1 MGTLLYD
8 VRYGVRTLI
17 KSRGFTAVAVLA
29 LALGIGANTAIFTV
43 ANAVLIRPLPYKDSD
58 RLVAV
63 WENNPPQ
70 GWQRMGVSGPAYI
83 DWQEQSQLFEEIA
96 LYEPGS
102 GTLTGIGEPEQI
114 PGMRVTTNF
123 FKVLGAGAQYGRL
136 FTADEAKGGRHNVCV
151 VTNGFWRRRMGSDPG
166 VVGKVFQVDGLAYM
180 VIGVLSPDFWLPM
193 SAEAFVPWNRD
204 ELRNMNRAS
213 HAFGVLG
220 RLKPGVTVEQASA
233 ELNSIQRQIGERYPG
248 LRDWGATVAP
258 MKEALVEYIRPALL
272 VLLGAVGF
280 VLLIACTNV
289 ANLLLA
295 RSAARRKEIAIRT
308 AIGAGRWRLI
318 RQFLTE
324 SVLLGLAG
332 GALGLLFA
340 LWGTEG
346 LSRVLPNRIPVPE
359 AAAQVALARIT
370 VDARVLLFTLL
381 ISVATGALFG
391 LAPALAALRSDTA
404 EALKEGGRSS
414 ASGGGRQRLRGALVI
429 SEVALALVLLVSA
442 ALMIRSFRQM
452 QKSSP
457 GFHADKVLTAEMELP
472 ADSKYRDPRQWA
484 ATFER
489 FLERMKEMPG
499 VQSAALTHIVP
510 LTEYE
515 SKESFEIEGRP
526 ALASGERLGADWR
539 AVSPGY
545 FRTLGIPLLRGRDF
559 TPLDHADAPCV
570 VVIDQTLA
578 RMYFRGEDPIGRRLI
593 FERFRSTCEIAG
605 VVGEVKHAGVN
616 KSPRPTAYFAFT
628 QAPQPRMSF
637 VVRSAGNPAG
647 LISAVKKAVWS
658 VDRDQPVYNIKTMD
672 DLLSDSASAARFTL
686 VLLGVF
692 AALALTLAAVGIY
705 GVMSYT
711 VNQRK
716 HEIGIRIALGAQ
728 RGHVLRLVV
737 GQAMALALAG
747 VAAGLVIALAVTR
760 LLATLLYGVS
770 ATDVPTFAIVAVTLS
785 AVALAAS
792 YIPARRA
799 TRIEP
804 LIALRYE

>member
-1 MGTLLYD
+1 
-8 VRYGVRTLI
+8 
-17 KSRGFTAVAVLA
+17 
-29 LALGIGANTAIFTV
+29 
-43 ANAVLIRPLPYKDSD
+43 
-58 RLVAV
+58 
-63 WENNPPQ
+63 
-70 GWQRMGVSGPAYI
+70 
-83 DWQEQSQLFEEIA
+83 WQEQSQLFEEIA

-102 GTLTGIGEPEQI
+102 GTLTGVGEPEQI

-151 VTNGFWRRRMGSDPG
+151 VTHGFWRRRMGSDPS
-166 VVGKVFQVDGLAYM
+166 VIGKVFQVDGLAYM

-193 SAEAFVPWNRD
+193 SAEAFVPWNLD

-220 RLKPGVTVEQASA
+220 RLKPGVTVEQANA
-233 ELNSIQRQIGERYPG
+233 ELNSIQRRIGERYAG

-258 MKEALVEYIRPALL
+258 LKEALVEYIRPALL

-295 RSAARRKEIAIRT
+295 RGAARQKEIAIRT
-308 AIGAGRWRLI
+308 AMGASRWRLI
-318 RQFLTE
+318 RHFLTE

-332 GALGLLFA
+332 GALGLLLA
-340 LWGTEG
+340 SWGTEV
-346 LSRVLPNRIPVPE
+346 LARVLPNRIPVPE
-359 AAAQVALARIT
+359 AAAHVALARIT
-370 VDARVLLFTLL
+370 MDARVLLLTLL
-381 ISVATGALFG
+381 ISVVTGALFG

-404 EALKEGGRSS
+404 EALKEGGRS
-414 ASGGGRQRLRGALVI
+414 ASSGGRQRQRLRAALVV
-429 SEVALALVLLVSA
+429 SEVALALVLLIGA
-442 ALMIRSFRQM
+442 ALMMRSFRQM

-457 GFHADKVLTAEMELP
+457 GFHANNVLTAEIELP

-489 FLERMKEMPG
+489 FLERLKEMPG

-526 ALASGERLGADWR
+526 QLASGERLGADWR

-545 FRTLGIPLLRGRDF
+545 FQTLGIPLLKGRDF

-593 FERFRSTCEIAG
+593 FERFRATCEIAG

-616 KSPRPTAYFAFT
+616 KNPRPTVYFAFT

-647 LISAVKKAVWS
+647 LINTVKKAVWS

-672 DLLSDSASAARFTL
+672 DLLSDSASAPRFTL

-770 ATDVPTFAIVAVTLS
+770 ATDVPTFATVAITLS

-799 TRIEP
+799 ARIEP